1 MAVRFPDDRAMN
13 KSIAAGLLCLA
24 TLLSATLATSAAAC
38 ERHDPEANG
47 DDRTRHVRLSSAM
60 DDAAI
65 LRALRL
71 QPDRGEVTRSQ
82 TKDSISSK
90 YVYFHRTVTIVR
102 TASGEVKVEMLEK
115 ERKPLVWK
123 LGAC

>member
-1 MAVRFPDDRAMN
+1 MN
-13 KSIAAGLLCLA
+13 KMLAPVLLCLA
-24 TLLSATLATSAAAC
+24 TLCCATLAHAC
-38 ERHDPEANG
+38 ERRDPEPNG

-60 DDAAI
+60 NDAAI

-71 QPDRGEVTRSQ
+71 QPDRAEITRS
-82 TKDSISSK
+82 TGSSSAGAK

-102 TASGEVKVEMLEK
+102 AASGEVQVEMLEK

>member
-1 MAVRFPDDRAMN
+1 MAVLFPDDRIMN
-13 KSIAAGLLCLA
+13 KTFAAGLLLLA
-24 TLLSATLATSAAAC
+24 TLLSTSFATSAGAC
-38 ERHDPEANG
+38 ERRDPEANG

-71 QPDRGEVTRSQ
+71 QPDRGEVTRSA

-102 TASGEVKVEMLEK
+102 SASGEVKVEMLEK

-123 LGAC
+123 LAAC

>member
-1 MAVRFPDDRAMN
+1 MN
-13 KSIAAGLLCLA
+13 KSFAAGLLSLA
-24 TLLSATLATSAAAC
+24 TLCCTSLAHAC
-38 ERHDPEANG
+38 ERLDPLANG

-71 QPDRGEVTRSQ
+71 PPDRGDLTRTESR
-82 TKDSISSK
+82 TGVSTK
-90 YVYFHRTVTIVR
+90 YVYFHRVVTIVR
-102 TASGEVKVEMLEK
+102 ATNGEVQVEMLEK

-123 LGAC
+123 LAAC

>member
-1 MAVRFPDDRAMN
+1 MN
-13 KSIAAGLLCLA
+13 KPFASGLLCLA
-24 TLLSATLATSAAAC
+24 ALCCTTFAHAC
-38 ERHDPEANG
+38 ERLDPLANG

-71 QPDRGEVTRSQ
+71 QPDRGDVTR
-82 TKDSISSK
+82 TEAKDNVSVK
-90 YVYFHRTVTIVR
+90 YVYFHRVVTIVR
-102 TASGEVKVEMLEK
+102 STNGDVQVEMLEK

-123 LGAC
+123 LAAC

>member
-1 MAVRFPDDRAMN
+1 MN
-13 KSIAAGLLCLA
+13 KTLAPLLLCLA
-24 TLLSATLATSAAAC
+24 TLCCATPAHAC
-38 ERHDPEANG
+38 ERRDPEANG

-71 QPDRGEVTRSQ
+71 QPDRAEVMRS
-82 TKDSISSK
+82 TGSSTGAK

-102 TASGEVKVEMLEK
+102 AASDEVQVEMLEK
-115 ERKPLVWK
+115 DRKPLVWK

>member
-1 MAVRFPDDRAMN
+1 MN
-13 KSIAAGLLCLA
+13 KLLASSLLCLA
-24 TLLSATLATSAAAC
+24 TLCSYTPAHAC
-38 ERHDPEANG
+38 ERRDPDANG

-71 QPDRGEVTRSQ
+71 QPDRADVTRSTGSSAVS
-82 TKDSISSK
+82 TK
-90 YVYFHRTVTIVR
+90 YAYFQRSVTIVR
-102 TASGEVKVEMLEK
+102 AASGAVQVELLEQD
-115 ERKPLVWK
+115 RKPLVWK

>member
-1 MAVRFPDDRAMN
+1 MN
-13 KSIAAGLLCLA
+13 KPLASGLLCLA
-24 TLLSATLATSAAAC
+24 ALCCPTFAHAC
-38 ERHDPEANG
+38 ARIDPQANG

-71 QPDRGEVTRSQ
+71 QPDRGDVTRTEAKTSV
-82 TKDSISSK
+82 SVK

-102 TASGEVKVEMLEK
+102 ATSGAVQVEMLEK

>member
-1 MAVRFPDDRAMN
+1 MALRLSDDHAMN

-24 TLLSATLATSAAAC
+24 TLLSTSTGAC
-38 ERHDPEANG
+38 ERRDPEANG

-71 QPDRGEVTRSQ
+71 QPDRGEVTRST
-82 TKDSISSK
+82 TKDSASSR

-102 TASGEVKVEMLEK
+102 GATGEVKVEMLEK
-115 ERKPLVWK
+115 DRKPLVWK

>member
-1 MAVRFPDDRAMN
+1 MAVLFPNDRTMN
-13 KSIAAGLLCLA
+13 KNFAAGLLLLA
-24 TLLSATLATSAAAC
+24 TLLCTSAGAC
-38 ERHDPEANG
+38 ERRDPEANG

-60 DDAAI
+60 DDAVI

-71 QPDRGEVTRSQ
+71 QPDRGEVTRSE
-82 TKDSISSK
+82 TKDSTSSK

-102 TASGEVKVEMLEK
+102 GASGEVKVEMLEK
-115 ERKPLVWK
+115 DRKPLVWK

>member
-1 MAVRFPDDRAMN
+1 MN
-13 KSIAAGLLCLA
+13 KTLAPVLLCLA
-24 TLLSATLATSAAAC
+24 TLCCATLAHAC
-38 ERHDPEANG
+38 ERRDPEANG

-71 QPDRGEVTRSQ
+71 QPDRADITRSANGSTAS
-82 TKDSISSK
+82 TK
-90 YVYFHRTVTIVR
+90 YAYFQRTVTIMR
-102 TASGEVKVEMLEK
+102 AASGDVQVEMLEK
-115 ERKPLVWK
+115 DRKPLVWK